1 MSQKEQFKQLRDR
14 IDKIDDQLLGL
25 LNERAGCAL
34 AIGAVK
40 ETTAGAVVYRPEREA
55 QILRRVIK
63 ASAGPLT
70 PTQITGIYREII
82 SACRSG
88 EEKPKVAV
96 LGPVGTYSEMA
107 AVKHFGQEVAIEFE
121 TGIEEVFRSVE
132 TGDTDY
138 GVVPVENS
146 TEGGIAIT
154 LDCLVITSLRICG
167 EIDLRI
173 RHALIGKGAEAFG
186 TVKVV
191 RAHPQALA
199 QCRKWLDRH
208 LPNAERVPMASN
220 AVAADEAARDAC
232 SVAIAAPEAAEHY
245 GLAVLHRNIEDQTG
259 NTTRFLIIGRQ
270 CLSGSGYDKTSLI
283 LSAHGRDA
291 PGSLQRLL
299 APLATHEIN
308 MTSLQS
314 RPSRTGLWEYVFFLD
329 FEGHQEE
336 TLVSRALA
344 DIQKESALFKVLGS
358 YPRSL

>member
-1 MSQKEQFKQLRDR
+1 MSQKDQFKQLRDR
-14 IDKIDDQLLGL
+14 IDQIDDQLLGL

-34 AIGAVK
+34 AIGGVK
-40 ETTAGAVVYRPEREA
+40 GRTAGEVVYRPEREA
-55 QILRRVIK
+55 QILRRLVE
-63 ASAGPLT
+63 STVGPLT

-82 SACRSG
+82 SACRSA

-96 LGPVGTYSEMA
+96 LGPVGTYSETA

-132 TGDTDY
+132 TGNANY

-154 LDCLVITSLRICG
+154 LDCLVITPLRICG

-173 RHALIGKGAEAFG
+173 RHALIGKKAEVSG
-186 TVKVV
+186 GVKVV

-208 LPNAERVPMASN
+208 LPNVERVPTASN
-220 AVAADEAARDAC
+220 AVAANEAARDVY
-232 SVAIAAPEAAEHY
+232 SVAIASVEAAEHY
-245 GLAVLHRNIEDQTG
+245 GLVVLHRSIEDQAG
-259 NTTRFLIIGRQ
+259 NTTRFLIIGNQ
-270 CLSGSGYDKTSLI
+270 CVDGSGYDKTSLV

-299 APLATHEIN
+299 APLAMHEIN

-314 RPSRTGLWEYVFFLD
+314 RPSKTGLWEYVFFVD
-329 FEGHQEE
+329 FEGHQKEA
-336 TLVSRALA
+336 LISRALT
-344 DIQKESALFKVLGS
+344 DIQRESALFKVLGS